1 MIAPTAH
8 PGAISTPMNNI
19 AVLRATQKMLGL
31 VPNHPYLGCASGQPP
46 GGLGECPAD
55 STAHLRRD
63 AHL

>member
-1 MIAPTAH
+1 
-8 PGAISTPMNNI
+8 MNNI

-31 VPNHPYLGCASGQPP
+31 VPGHPYLGCASGKPPAKIGQCPP
-46 GGLGECPAD
+46 G